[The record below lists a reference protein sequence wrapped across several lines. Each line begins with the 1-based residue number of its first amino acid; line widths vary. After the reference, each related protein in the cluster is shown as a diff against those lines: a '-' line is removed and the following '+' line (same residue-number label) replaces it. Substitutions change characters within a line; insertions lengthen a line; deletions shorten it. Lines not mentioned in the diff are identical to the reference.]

1 MSQDYTSIDDYPETE
16 TESETNTH
24 GRIAWRRLKQGG
36 SSSILPFSRGYS
48 EQGLQS
54 LLKQDDDIRK
64 IFPFPLHDQKIAE
77 VENCAKIAIQRYNW
91 RTEQDFGFLGVTN
104 ANFSREPR
112 ALCFYITFMA
122 LDNDYNIDHECQTR
136 VWCPNHAF
144 FENKS
149 APEFE
154 YIVDKF
160 IRLQHHTH
168 G

>member
-1 MSQDYTSIDDYPETE
+1 M
-16 TESETNTH
+16 
-24 GRIAWRRLKQGG
+24 GLAWRRLKSFPNNKQGG

-91 RTEQDFGFLGVTN
+91 RTEQDFGFLGVIN